1 MTAPQRIAAEFTFDT
16 SRAILNLIW
25 SGAAQYD
32 GFDATA
38 RRAIECDNAL
48 SLLPTLRERSE
59 AAGR

>member
-1 MTAPQRIAAEFTFDT
+1 MSIDGLT
-16 SRAILNLIW
+16 
-25 SGAAQYD
+25 QYD

-48 SLLPTLRERSE
+48 SLLPTLRERIE